1 MSVLGWK
8 SLVEVTAVGVVN
20 EEEAEEEG
28 GELVEGMII
37 VTEVDIMDGVEGVRS
52 KGKWRSPIQKT

>member
-52 KGKWRSPIQKT
+52 KGKWSSPIQKT